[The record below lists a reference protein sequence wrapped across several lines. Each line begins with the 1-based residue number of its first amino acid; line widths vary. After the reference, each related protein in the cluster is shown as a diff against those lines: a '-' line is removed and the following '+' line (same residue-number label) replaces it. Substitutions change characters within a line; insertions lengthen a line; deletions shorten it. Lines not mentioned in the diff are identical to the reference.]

1 MCSSQMDTQ
10 PKLLTKLSTIELKK
24 ELMEAAQKEG
34 NNENDK
40 YFIVLHTSYFCRK
53 KTKRFEK
60 ITNWLCHEE
69 RRDIENKALKTGTKD
84 RNGT

>member
-24 ELMEAAQKEG
+24 ERMEAAQKEG

-40 YFIVLHTSYFCRK
+40 YLLYCTHLTFSEKI
-53 KTKRFEK
+53 TKRFEK
-60 ITNWLCHEE
+60 GEI
-69 RRDIENKALKTGTKD
+69 LKTKLFKLEP
-84 RNGT
+84 

>member
-24 ELMEAAQKEG
+24 ELMEAAQKDG

-40 YFIVLHTSYFCRK
+40 YSMYMP
-53 KTKRFEK
+53 
-60 ITNWLCHEE
+60 
-69 RRDIENKALKTGTKD
+69 NKLQFFLTLSLFVFVV
-84 RNGT
+84 

>member
-40 YFIVLHTSYFCRK
+40 YFIVPHTSYFFRK
-53 KTKRFEK
+53 KNKK
-60 ITNWLCHEE
+60 I
-69 RRDIENKALKTGTKD
+69 
-84 RNGT
+84 

>member
-1 MCSSQMDTQ
+1 MDTQ

-40 YFIVLHTSYFCRK
+40 YFIVLHTSYFFRK
-53 KTKRFEK
+53 KNKK
-60 ITNWLCHEE
+60 I
-69 RRDIENKALKTGTKD
+69 
-84 RNGT
+84 